1 MNPLYGKGF
10 AGLAILFLVMA
21 ALLFVSAGT
30 LHYWQAW
37 VFLAVYF
44 GASIAITVY
53 LIEKDPALLAR
64 RMSGG
69 PFAEREPA
77 QRIIMA
83 IASIGFIALIVI
95 PALDHRF
102 GWSHVPVSA
111 VLLGN
116 LLMLL
121 GWLGI
126 YLVFRE
132 NSFAAATI
140 QSSADQ
146 RVISTGLYAWVRHP
160 MYATAFVMLLGISLA
175 LGSWLGVAVVVFVI
189 LPVLIW
195 RLMDE
200 ERFLVQNLAGYRD
213 YRGRV
218 HYRLLPFVW

>member
-1 MNPLYGKGF
+1 MDPLYRKGF
-10 AGLAILFLVMA
+10 VGLATLFLVMA
-21 ALLFVSAGT
+21 AVLFVSAGT

-37 VFLAVYF
+37 LFLAVYF

-53 LIEKDPALLAR
+53 LIRKDPALLAR

-69 PFAEREPA
+69 PFAEKEPA

-83 IASIGFIALIVI
+83 LTSIGFIALVVV

-102 GWSHVPVSA
+102 GWSHLSVHG

-126 YLVFRE
+126 YFVFRE

-140 QSSADQ
+140 QTSADQ
-146 RVISTGLYAWVRHP
+146 RVISTGPYAFVRHP
-160 MYATAFVMLLGISLA
+160 MYATAFVMLLGISPA
-175 LGSWLGVAVVVFVI
+175 LGSWWGVLIVLAI
-189 LPVLIW
+189 LPALIW
-195 RLMDE
+195 RLLDE
-200 ERFLVQNLAGYRD
+200 ERFLVRNLPGYVEYQGRVGYR
-213 YRGRV
+213 
-218 HYRLLPFVW
+218 LIPFIW